1 MNEKKTKVMFF
12 FNVEQDSVQ
21 TAVHILSAVSVL
33 FVIDLLTD
41 WNPVKTFVRSFIPKI
56 SVGGS
61 DSDSDSTT
69 SKTKTK

>member
-12 FNVEQDSVQ
+12 FNVEQDNVQ

-41 WNPVKTFVRSFIPKI
+41 WNPVKTFIRSFIPKI

-61 DSDSDSTT
+61 KDETTT
-69 SKTKTK
+69 STNTAKK

>member
-12 FNVEQDSVQ
+12 FDVEQDSVQ

-56 SVGGS
+56 AVGGS
-61 DSDSDSTT
+61 ATTT
-69 SKTKTK
+69 SKTAAK

>member
-41 WNPVKTFVRSFIPKI
+41 WNPVKDFVRSFIPKV
-56 SVGGS
+56 STGGS
-61 DSDSDSTT
+61 ETAT
-69 SKTKTK
+69 SKNKTK

>member
-12 FNVEQDSVQ
+12 FDVEQDSVQ

-56 SVGGS
+56 AIGGS
-61 DSDSDSTT
+61 TTTT
-69 SKTKTK
+69 SKTTAK